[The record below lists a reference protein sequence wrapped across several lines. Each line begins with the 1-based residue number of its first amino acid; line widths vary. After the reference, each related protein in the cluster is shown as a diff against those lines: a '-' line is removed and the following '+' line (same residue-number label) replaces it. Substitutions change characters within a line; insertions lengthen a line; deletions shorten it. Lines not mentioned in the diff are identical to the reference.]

1 MPPTPFAPSH
11 ATPFKSTLS
20 SSQQPH
26 TNHSPLPPQAARTIS
41 VADIDATHW
50 RYHAEGGKNLLLSYA
65 PPAGIEGSPF
75 VTAQGAYAL
84 RIPKSLPPGS
94 EEVQDDVDEAERFT
108 QHVIQP
114 LLGDSEVLPHCIRI
128 PIGTDRDRTVIDT
141 LAAAIEIHRPAAR
154 RSDPARIR
162 AESLRCIYAV
172 QDITARSTSASGG
185 DVLCVEIKPKWGF
198 LPRIDAIPSTSDNVD
213 IKTRYSRFR
222 MHAVARNP
230 ALTREQF
237 DALYDPLDL
246 YSDDPKRVRRALD
259 ALWTDWIAT
268 RGKTN
273 NLRVFCNGALVRPD
287 DARAL
292 ADAAATLGAS
302 AGEGVETLRNNVWT
316 HLVGQVQRELLRR
329 SLVHDGTQVSV
340 LHRLKR
346 LQAALDPW
354 DVEGLAHAWNQH
366 TGSHVLGQLPN
377 DTSAADDLTPAAAEL
392 LPLVQPLLDG
402 AQPKSVQQAVQA
414 FLVSASFKDCSLLLR
429 FPRAAE
435 ASTWM
440 VDLDRKPATKLAKM
454 QQTDDEVCAAFRGWL
469 SAQSSPPKPSTS

>member
-26 TNHSPLPPQAARTIS
+26 TNHSPLAPQAERTIS
-41 VADIDATHW
+41 VADIDPTHW
-50 RYHAEGGKNLLLSYA
+50 RYHAEGGKNLLLSYD

-108 QHVIQP
+108 RHVVQP

-128 PIGTDRDRTVIDT
+128 PIDTDRDRSVIDT

-154 RSDPARIR
+154 RTDPARIR

-172 QDITARSTSASGG
+172 QDITARAASVSGG

-198 LPRIDAIPSTSDNVD
+198 LPRIDAIPPTSPNVD

-230 ALTREQF
+230 AITREQF

-246 YSDDPKRVRRALD
+246 YSDDPARVRRALD
-259 ALWTDWIAT
+259 ALWTDWIT
-268 RGKTN
+268 TNGKTN
-273 NLRVFCNGALVRPD
+273 NLRVFCNGALVLPD
-287 DARAL
+287 DACAL
-292 ADAAATLGAS
+292 ADVAATLSAS
-302 AGEGVETLRNNVWT
+302 AAEEDVQMLRTNVWT
-316 HLVGQVQRELLRR
+316 HLVGQVQGELLRR
-329 SLVHDGTQVSV
+329 SLVHDGTDVSV
-340 LHRLKR
+340 LHRLKH

-354 DVEGLAHAWNQH
+354 DVEGLAHAWTEH
-366 TGSHVLGQLPN
+366 TGSHVLGQLPD
-377 DTSAADDLTPAAAEL
+377 DTADNLTPAAAEL

-402 AQPKSVQQAVQA
+402 AQASSVQQAVQA

-429 FPRAAE
+429 FPRDHG
-435 ASTWM
+435 ASTWL

-454 QQTDDEVCAAFRGWL
+454 QETDAQVCFAFQSWL
-469 SAQSSPPKPSTS
+469 ATQSRAPTPSMV